1 MIITTTAIVEGSP
14 VRQYIGVATGEVIIA
29 ANVGRDFLAS
39 FRDLVGGRSRTYE
52 NKLKE
57 ARDAAFEEMAQQ
69 ASQMGANAVIGVN
82 LNYEVVRQGM
92 LMVAVSGTAVIIN
105 SL

>member
-1 MIITTTAIVEGSP
+1 MT
-14 VRQYIGVATGEVIIA
+14 
-29 ANVGRDFLAS
+29 
-39 FRDLVGGRSRTYE
+39 
-52 NKLKE
+52 
-57 ARDAAFEEMAQQ
+57 QQ

-82 LNYEVVRQGM
+82 LNYDVVRQGM

>member
-1 MIITTTAIVEGSP
+1 MT
-14 VRQYIGVATGEVIIA
+14 
-29 ANVGRDFLAS
+29 
-39 FRDLVGGRSRTYE
+39 
-52 NKLKE
+52 
-57 ARDAAFEEMAQQ
+57 QQ
-69 ASQMGANAVIGVN
+69 ASQMGASAVIGAK

>member
-1 MIITTTAIVEGSP
+1 MIIMT
-14 VRQYIGVATGEVIIA
+14 
-29 ANVGRDFLAS
+29 
-39 FRDLVGGRSRTYE
+39 
-52 NKLKE
+52 
-57 ARDAAFEEMAQQ
+57 QQ